1 MAGWKG
7 LLCSV
12 KGMGSEIKINGQGRY
27 VWVSAKGPG
36 ARFSKVPIINGPGK
50 LSPFTVKIEVSIVLH
65 LT

>member
-12 KGMGSEIKINGQGRY
+12 KGMESEIKINGQGRY

-36 ARFSKVPIINGPGK
+36 MAEKGVVRNQRDGRVQR
-50 LSPFTVKIEVSIVLH
+50 T
-65 LT
+65 